1 MADELIVGQNVS
13 CLRLTNCRRLF
24 SSWGCGAVHSAL
36 EKPHETHSIAVSL
49 YKQSK
54 GGNQL
59 PIQSSNP
66 HAYLMGREREID
78 ETSPTHDCFSSLSTH
93 ESQNNTK
100 SNHEWNTTTANPMC
114 GTKSGTSILAH
125 PRLGPSIVITDHTS
139 LCFLCPPTR
148 CVNRE
153 RQPSPCSA
161 SHWTPNRFFW
171 RHWTF
176 LWGTN
181 NERGHWVIETVDP
194 SQQSRSGLCCW
205 VVLHSLLPT

>member
-1 MADELIVGQNVS
+1 MWCCSFCSRKAARDPFH
-13 CLRLTNCRRLF
+13 R
-24 SSWGCGAVHSAL
+24 
-36 EKPHETHSIAVSL
+36 SL
-49 YKQSK
+49 SLQAIK
-54 GGNQL
+54 
-59 PIQSSNP
+59 
-66 HAYLMGREREID
+66 GREPITHPILKSSRLLDGKGKRDMVD

-153 RQPSPCSA
+153 RQPLLVVPLTEHPTDS
-161 SHWTPNRFFW
+161 F
-171 RHWTF
+171 
-176 LWGTN
+176 G
-181 NERGHWVIETVDP
+181 VIEPSFGGQTMNEVTVDP